1 MFLSDSDRKEM
12 DASDWRLYH
21 YKIKKMD
28 VLAQRGL
35 VCCIA
40 LLGLMVPTLAI
51 MPHDNISAALFWLV
65 SGSAFLIPLLKTAW
79 WFFDD
84 REELKKWRE
93 AKSKVGDNAPRRH

>member
-1 MFLSDSDRKEM
+1 MMFLSDSDRKEM
-12 DASDWRLYH
+12 DADDWRLYH

-28 VLAQRGL
+28 VFAQRGL
-35 VCCIA
+35 ICSIA
-40 LLGLMVPTLAI
+40 RLGLMVPALAI

-84 REELKKWRE
+84 REERKKWRE
-93 AKSKVGDNAPRRH
+93 AKAANPGSLEW